1 MVPGLSLQMARPA
14 ARHGEAVSEPL
25 TQSRSSM
32 SAPVVEQEPAAV
44 VERVLREHGREI
56 FGWMLASL
64 PGETEAAD
72 AFSLFSEDLWKSL
85 SRYDGRCSMRTWC
98 YMLARHAVSRVA
110 RAGRLGVVPGVQAV
124 PLSQA
129 PVSRIPA
136 ERRDV
141 TLEHLRSEVKHK
153 VRSLREHLDPD
164 DQALLVLRVDKDL
177 PWRDISLVFLG
188 PEASEAE
195 LVRQAALLRKRFERV
210 KTKLRALMAGL
221 TPVGGLE
228 AEA

>member
-1 MVPGLSLQMARPA
+1 MVSGLSLQMARPA
-14 ARHGEAVSEPL
+14 ARHGAAVSEPMS
-25 TQSRSSM
+25 QSIRQSM
-32 SAPVVEQEPAAV
+32 PSMAATPGEEDPAAV

-72 AFSLFSEDLWKSL
+72 AFSLFSEDLWRSL

-98 YMLARHAVSRVA
+98 YMLARHAVSRIA

-141 TLEHLRSEVKHK
+141 TLEHLRSEAKQK

-164 DQALLVLRVDKDL
+164 DLA
-177 PWRDISLVFLG
+177 
-188 PEASEAE
+188 
-195 LVRQAALLRKRFERV
+195 RQAALLRKRFERV

-221 TPVGGLE
+221 APVGPPE

>member
-129 PVSRIPA
+129 PVSPHPRRAPRRHPRAPA
-136 ERRDV
+136 
-141 TLEHLRSEVKHK
+141 LR
-153 VRSLREHLDPD
+153 
-164 DQALLVLRVDKDL
+164 
-177 PWRDISLVFLG
+177 G
-188 PEASEAE
+188 EA
-195 LVRQAALLRKRFERV
+195 
-210 KTKLRALMAGL
+210 
-221 TPVGGLE
+221 
-228 AEA
+228 